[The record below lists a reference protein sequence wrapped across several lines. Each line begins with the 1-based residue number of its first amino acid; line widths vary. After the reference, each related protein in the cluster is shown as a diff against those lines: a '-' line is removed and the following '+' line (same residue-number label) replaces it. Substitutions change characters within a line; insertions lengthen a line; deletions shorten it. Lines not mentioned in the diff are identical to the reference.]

1 MNWTVAPLLISSL
14 GLSDPGLPFSGSFQ
28 SADGLRLSQWG
39 FVCYY
44 CSWYHLFLGTNFF
57 FKDYPFFFPPSQP
70 PSLISWN
77 QWFLK
82 DPFTFL
88 NSSNSSYD
96 ETAKIVNDV
105 SNSENGHHI
114 CGNTAV
120 LLRHPPA
127 HIVIGILRLALIGS
141 SQRND

>member
-44 CSWYHLFLGTNFF
+44 CSWDHPFLGTNFF

-77 QWFLK
+77 QCSTWLIYVRSRSA
-82 DPFTFL
+82 
-88 NSSNSSYD
+88 SSASLSCD
-96 ETAKIVNDV
+96 
-105 SNSENGHHI
+105 S
-114 CGNTAV
+114 
-120 LLRHPPA
+120 LRS
-127 HIVIGILRLALIGS
+127 R
-141 SQRND
+141 RYF